1 MSLNVKNYVY
11 TAKSIPVPRIN
22 ISLNTITSDELEV
35 AKIEH
40 LEDVDEYFNNVKP
53 LVEQKEYILDRF
65 KKDALFEVGFATIDL
80 DENTYTE
87 NTYASKYWDQA
98 VDGLDLTRQT
108 NLTTA
113 ITNITELYQLFL
125 DNSNEQFDNT
135 TKEAVD
141 YDKRAVEFAGTKFI
155 LTIPNA
161 TGTNRVYENNGDVL
175 SYSKATNKWVINDSN
190 GDMIASC
197 DDIDVEEPDWVIV
210 NESSSSDNVEES
222 SASSEI
228 EEPVE
233 ESSESSEVT
242 EPETSSESSEE
253 PIEESSGSSEPVE
266 ESSESSEVTE
276 EPEISSSSSEEPV
289 EESSESS
296 EIVEPETS
304 SESSEEP
311 EEPVEESSESSEVT
325 EPETSSESSEVTEP
339 VEESSESSEPV
350 E

>member
-40 LEDVDEYFNNVKP
+40 LEDVDEYFDNVKP

-65 KKDALFEVGFATIDL
+65 KKDALVEVGFATIDL
-80 DENTYTE
+80 DGNTYTE

-98 VDGLDLTRQT
+98 VDGLDLTRQN
-108 NLTTA
+108 NLTAA

-141 YDKRAVEFAGTKFI
+141 YDIRAIEFAGTKFI
-155 LTIPNA
+155 LTVPNA

-175 SYSKATNKWVINDSN
+175 SYSKVTNKWVINDSN

-197 DDIDVEEPDWVIV
+197 DDIDAAEPNWTIV
-210 NESSSSDNVEES
+210 NESSSSDYVEES
-222 SASSEI
+222 SESSEPVEESSTSSEEPVEESSTSSEEPVEESSESSEI
-228 EEPVE
+228 EEPETSSSSSEPVEESSESSEILEPETSSESSEEPVE

-242 EPETSSESSEE
+242 EPETSSESGE
-253 PIEESSGSSEPVE
+253 
-266 ESSESSEVTE
+266 
-276 EPEISSSSSEEPV
+276 
-289 EESSESS
+289 
-296 EIVEPETS
+296 
-304 SESSEEP
+304 
-311 EEPVEESSESSEVT
+311 
-325 EPETSSESSEVTEP
+325 EP

>member
-11 TAKSIPVPRIN
+11 TAKSIAVPRIN
-22 ISLNTITSDELEV
+22 ISLNTITSDELEI

-40 LEDVDEYFNNVKP
+40 LEDVDEYFDNVKP

-65 KKDALFEVGFATIDL
+65 KKDALVEVGFATIDL

-98 VDGLDLTRQT
+98 VDGLDLTRQN
-108 NLTTA
+108 NLTAA

-141 YDKRAVEFAGTKFI
+141 YDIRAIEFAGTKFI
-155 LTIPNA
+155 LTVPNA

-175 SYSKATNKWVINDSN
+175 SYSKVTNKWVINDSN

-197 DDIDVEEPDWVIV
+197 DDIDAAEPNWTIA
-210 NESSSSDNVEES
+210 NESSSSDFVEES
-222 SASSEI
+222 SESSEI
-228 EEPVE
+228 EEPVEESSESSEIEEPETSSSSSEPVEESSESSEILEPETSSESSEEPVE

-242 EPETSSESSEE
+242 EPETSSESGE
-253 PIEESSGSSEPVE
+253 
-266 ESSESSEVTE
+266 
-276 EPEISSSSSEEPV
+276 
-289 EESSESS
+289 
-296 EIVEPETS
+296 
-304 SESSEEP
+304 
-311 EEPVEESSESSEVT
+311 
-325 EPETSSESSEVTEP
+325 EP

>member
-11 TAKSIPVPRIN
+11 TAKSITVPRIN
-22 ISLNTITSDELEV
+22 ISLNTITSDELEL

-98 VDGLDLTRQT
+98 VDGLDLTRQN
-108 NLTTA
+108 NLTAA

-141 YDKRAVEFAGTKFI
+141 YDIRAIEFAGTKFI
-155 LTIPNA
+155 LTVPNA

-175 SYSKATNKWVINDSN
+175 SYSKVTNKWVINDSN

-197 DDIDVEEPDWVIV
+197 DDIDAAEPNWTIA
-210 NESSSSDNVEES
+210 NESSSSDFVEES
-222 SASSEI
+222 SESSEI

-233 ESSESSEVT
+233 ESSESSEIE
-242 EPETSSESSEE
+242 EPETSSSSSEE
-253 PIEESSGSSEPVE
+253 SVE
-266 ESSESSEVTE
+266 ESSESSEIL
-276 EPEISSSSSEEPV
+276 EPETSSESSEEPV

-296 EIVEPETS
+296 EITEPET
-304 SESSEEP
+304 
-311 EEPVEESSESSEVT
+311 SSESSEVT
-325 EPETSSESSEVTEP
+325 EPETSSESGEEP

>member
-22 ISLNTITSDELEV
+22 ISLNTITSDELEI

-40 LEDVDEYFNNVKP
+40 LEDVDEYFDNVKP

-65 KKDALFEVGFATIDL
+65 KKDALVEVGFATIDL
-80 DENTYTE
+80 DGNTYTE

-98 VDGLDLTRQT
+98 VDGLDLTRQN

-141 YDKRAVEFAGTKFI
+141 YDIRAIEFAGTKFI

-197 DDIDVEEPDWVIV
+197 DDIDAEEPNWTIV
-210 NESSSSDNVEES
+210 NESSSSDYVEES
-222 SASSEI
+222 SESSEI

-233 ESSESSEVT
+233 ESS
-242 EPETSSESSEE
+242 TSSE
-253 PIEESSGSSEPVE
+253 EPVE
-266 ESSESSEVTE
+266 ESSESSEIE
-276 EPEISSSSSEEPV
+276 EPEASSSSSEESV

-304 SESSEEP
+304 SESS

-339 VEESSESSEPV
+339 VEESSESSEPI

>member
-11 TAKSIPVPRIN
+11 TAKSVTVPRIN

-40 LEDVDEYFNNVKP
+40 LEDVDEYFDNVKP

-197 DDIDVEEPDWVIV
+197 DDIDAEEPNWTIV
-210 NESSSSDNVEES
+210 NESSSSDYVEES
-222 SASSEI
+222 SESSEI

-233 ESSESSEVT
+233 ESSTSSEEPVEESSESSEIEEPETSSSSSEPVEESSESSEILEPETSSESSEEPVEESSESSEITEPETSSESSEVT
-242 EPETSSESSEE
+242 EPETSSESGE
-253 PIEESSGSSEPVE
+253 
-266 ESSESSEVTE
+266 
-276 EPEISSSSSEEPV
+276 
-289 EESSESS
+289 
-296 EIVEPETS
+296 
-304 SESSEEP
+304 
-311 EEPVEESSESSEVT
+311 
-325 EPETSSESSEVTEP
+325 EP

>member
-11 TAKSIPVPRIN
+11 TAKSVTVPRIN

-65 KKDALFEVGFATIDL
+65 KKDALVEVGFATIDL
-80 DENTYTE
+80 DGNTYTE

-98 VDGLDLTRQT
+98 VDGLDLTRQN

-141 YDKRAVEFAGTKFI
+141 YDKRAIEFAGTKFI

-197 DDIDVEEPDWVIV
+197 DDIDAEEPNWTIV
-210 NESSSSDNVEES
+210 NESSSSDYVEES
-222 SASSEI
+222 SESSEI

-233 ESSESSEVT
+233 ESS
-242 EPETSSESSEE
+242 TSSE
-253 PIEESSGSSEPVE
+253 EPVE
-266 ESSESSEVTE
+266 ESSESSEIE
-276 EPEISSSSSEEPV
+276 EPEASSSSSEEPV

-325 EPETSSESSEVTEP
+325 EPETSSESSEEP

>member
-11 TAKSIPVPRIN
+11 TAKSIAVPRIN
-22 ISLNTITSDELEV
+22 ISLNTITSDELEI

-40 LEDVDEYFNNVKP
+40 LEDVDEYFDNVKP

-65 KKDALFEVGFATIDL
+65 KKDALVEVGFATIDL
-80 DENTYTE
+80 DGNTYTE

-98 VDGLDLTRQT
+98 VDGLDLTRQN
-108 NLTTA
+108 NLTAA

-125 DNSNEQFDNT
+125 NNSNEQFDNT
-135 TKEAVD
+135 TKDAVD
-141 YDKRAVEFAGTKFI
+141 YDIRAIEFAGTKFI
-155 LTIPNA
+155 LTVPNA

-175 SYSKATNKWVINDSN
+175 SYSKVTNKWVINDSN

-197 DDIDVEEPDWVIV
+197 DDIDAAEPNWTIV
-210 NESSSSDNVEES
+210 NESSSSDFVEES
-222 SASSEI
+222 SESSEI

-233 ESSESSEVT
+233 ESSESSEIE
-242 EPETSSESSEE
+242 EPETSSS
-253 PIEESSGSSEPVE
+253 SSEPVE
-266 ESSESSEVTE
+266 ESSESSEIL
-276 EPEISSSSSEEPV
+276 EPETSSESSEEPV

-296 EIVEPETS
+296 EI
-304 SESSEEP
+304 
-311 EEPVEESSESSEVT
+311 T
-325 EPETSSESSEVTEP
+325 EPETSSESGEEP

>member
-40 LEDVDEYFNNVKP
+40 LEDVDEYFDNVKP

-65 KKDALFEVGFATIDL
+65 KKDALVEVGFATIDL
-80 DENTYTE
+80 DGNTYTE

-141 YDKRAVEFAGTKFI
+141 YDKRAVEFSGTKFI

-175 SYSKATNKWVINDSN
+175 SYSKVTNKWVINDSN

-197 DDIDVEEPDWVIV
+197 DDIDAEEPNWTIV
-210 NESSSSDNVEES
+210 NESSSSDY
-222 SASSEI
+222 
-228 EEPVE
+228 VE
-233 ESSESSEVT
+233 ESSESSE
-242 EPETSSESSEE
+242 
-253 PIEESSGSSEPVE
+253 PVE
-266 ESSESSEVTE
+266 ESST
-276 EPEISSSSSEEPV
+276 SSEEPV

-296 EIVEPETS
+296 EIEEPEASSSSSEESVEESSESSETVEPDTS

-325 EPETSSESSEVTEP
+325 EPETSSESGEEP

>member
-11 TAKSIPVPRIN
+11 TAKSITVPRIN
-22 ISLNTITSDELEV
+22 ISLNTITSDELEL
-35 AKIEH
+35 AKIQH

-65 KKDALFEVGFATIDL
+65 KKDALVEVGFATIDL

-98 VDGLDLTRQT
+98 VDGLDLTRQN

-155 LTIPNA
+155 LTVPNA
-161 TGTNRVYENNGDVL
+161 TGTNRVYENNGDDVL
-175 SYSKATNKWVINDSN
+175 SYSRVTNKWVINDSN

-197 DDIDVEEPDWVIV
+197 DDIDAEEPNWTIV
-210 NESSSSDNVEES
+210 NESSSSDYVEES
-222 SASSEI
+222 SESSEI
-228 EEPVE
+228 EEPVESSTSSDEPVEESSESSEIEEPETSSESSEEPVEESSESSEIIEPETSSESSEEPVE

-242 EPETSSESSEE
+242 EPETSSESGE
-253 PIEESSGSSEPVE
+253 
-266 ESSESSEVTE
+266 
-276 EPEISSSSSEEPV
+276 
-289 EESSESS
+289 
-296 EIVEPETS
+296 
-304 SESSEEP
+304 
-311 EEPVEESSESSEVT
+311 
-325 EPETSSESSEVTEP
+325 EP